1 MEEEEPRAA
10 GLLEEPPHSTEGRD
24 EAEPGPVMENRVL
37 YPQQEASVSVGM
49 AGRLTVNRP
58 FFSGV
63 EGCSL
68 RSSV

>member
-1 MEEEEPRAA
+1 MR
-10 GLLEEPPHSTEGRD
+10 
-24 EAEPGPVMENRVL
+24 AEPGSVMEERDL

-68 RSSV
+68 RSSVCGSCTFSMPAPSSSFFSRAE